1 MKNRCMPA
9 WLPLCIRSWSGSA
22 TVVAI
27 RLARTSRSRL
37 NQRSISLSTSGIAA
51 YAKMPRAT
59 SSGTTNRSESRI
71 DPHTHAEGWVP
82 TSGGSVVPMP
92 PYGPMPNPP
101 VLKRSLRLFDGLALV
116 VGIMIGSGIF
126 RTPGLVARQL
136 GRPWLTFVAWLLGGV
151 LALAGALCFAELAT
165 RHPKAG
171 GKYVY
176 AREAFGR
183 RIGFVVGWCEGFAMY
198 PAAIA
203 ALGVVTGEFIG
214 RLAGWPHGV
223 SKWIGV
229 ATVALLV
236 AINMTGVASG
246 RWVQNVA
253 TSAKVLALS
262 AVVVMAFAA
271 GHGEGWH
278 GTLAGAPTGVAL
290 LGALA
295 VAFQSVIWSYYGYG
309 DAAKIAEE
317 VVDPGRTLPRV
328 FLFAIATGLYLLL
341 NAAFLHVLPFNR
353 LATSVLVAGDV
364 AATIFGRHGNLA
376 ITVLALLVVL
386 ASLNG
391 NIFVTPRV
399 IFGLSREGLGPRV
412 LAEVNAGGTPAEAM
426 VSVGIVAVT
435 LAATGTFVQLLAMA
449 IAQPGLVAIALGVLA
464 AAWGRSWLVIPQNGD
479 LQR

>member
-1 MKNRCMPA
+1 M
-9 WLPLCIRSWSGSA
+9 
-22 TVVAI
+22 T
-27 RLARTSRSRL
+27 
-37 NQRSISLSTSGIAA
+37 
-51 YAKMPRAT
+51 
-59 SSGTTNRSESRI
+59 
-71 DPHTHAEGWVP
+71 
-82 TSGGSVVPMP
+82 P
-92 PYGPMPNPP
+92 PFG
-101 VLKRSLRLFDGLALV
+101 LKRSLRLFDGLAMV
-116 VGIMIGSGIF
+116 IGIMIGSGIF

-151 LALAGALCFAELAT
+151 LAFAGALCFAELAT

-176 AREAFGR
+176 AREAFGP

-214 RLAGWPHGV
+214 RLAGWPPSV
-223 SKWIGV
+223 SKWVGV
-229 ATVALLV
+229 AAVALLV

-278 GTLAGAPTGVAL
+278 GTLAGAPTGLAL
-290 LGALA
+290 FGALA
-295 VAFQSVIWSYYGYG
+295 IAFQSVIWSYYGYG

-317 VVDPGRTLPRV
+317 VVDPARTLPRV
-328 FLFAIATGLYLLL
+328 FLFGIAIATGLYLLL

-364 AATIFGRHGNLA
+364 ASTIFGAHGNLA

-399 IFGLSREGLGPRV
+399 IFGLAREGLGPRV
-412 LAEVNAGGTPAEAM
+412 LAEVNAGGTPSEAM
-426 VSVGIVAVT
+426 LSVGIVAMA
-435 LAATGTFVQLLAMA
+435 LAASGTFVQLLAVAIGLVLILDSVA
-449 IAQPGLVAIALGVLA
+449 IAALFPLRARQPDAPFRVPLYPIVPAAFILVYLALLVGTAITQPWLVAIALGVLA
-464 AAWGRSWLVIPQNGD
+464 AAWGLSWLVIPATAKDG
-479 LQR
+479 LGR

>member
-1 MKNRCMPA
+1 MLR
-9 WLPLCIRSWSGSA
+9 
-22 TVVAI
+22 
-27 RLARTSRSRL
+27 
-37 NQRSISLSTSGIAA
+37 Q
-51 YAKMPRAT
+51 
-59 SSGTTNRSESRI
+59 
-71 DPHTHAEGWVP
+71 
-82 TSGGSVVPMP
+82 
-92 PYGPMPNPP
+92 
-101 VLKRSLRLFDGLALV
+101 SLRLFDGLAMV

-151 LALAGALCFAELAT
+151 LAFAGALCFAELAT

-223 SKWIGV
+223 SKWVGV
-229 ATVALLV
+229 AAVALLV
-236 AINMTGVASG
+236 AINMTGVTSG

-278 GTLAGAPTGVAL
+278 GTLAGAPTGLAL
-290 LGALA
+290 FGALA
-295 VAFQSVIWSYYGYG
+295 IAFQSVIWSYYGYG

-328 FLFAIATGLYLLL
+328 FLFGIAIATGLYLLL

-364 AATIFGRHGNLA
+364 AATIFGPHGNLA

-399 IFGLSREGLGPRV
+399 IFGLAREGTGPARARRGERGRDAV
-412 LAEVNAGGTPAEAM
+412 RGDVVGGRGGGDARRDGHVRAAVGDGDRAGADSGQCGVRGAVSAAGPPARRP
-426 VSVGIVAVT
+426 VSR
-435 LAATGTFVQLLAMA
+435 AALPRRTGGAHSGV
-449 IAQPGLVAIALGVLA
+449 PGA
-464 AAWGRSWLVIPQNGD
+464 ARGNGD
-479 LQR
+479 DAAGTRGDRGGSAGRGVGTELGCDSSG

>member
-1 MKNRCMPA
+1 
-9 WLPLCIRSWSGSA
+9 
-22 TVVAI
+22 
-27 RLARTSRSRL
+27 
-37 NQRSISLSTSGIAA
+37 
-51 YAKMPRAT
+51 
-59 SSGTTNRSESRI
+59 
-71 DPHTHAEGWVP
+71 
-82 TSGGSVVPMP
+82 
-92 PYGPMPNPP
+92 MPNPP
-101 VLKRSLRLFDGLALV
+101 VLKRSLRLFDGLAMV

-214 RLAGWPHGV
+214 RLAGWPHGA

-236 AINMTGVASG
+236 AVNMTGVASG

-278 GTLAGAPTGVAL
+278 GTLAGAPTGLAL
-290 LGALA
+290 FGALA

-317 VVDPGRTLPRV
+317 VVDPARTLPRV
-328 FLFAIATGLYLLL
+328 FLFGIAIATGLYLLL

-364 AATIFGRHGNLA
+364 GATIFGPHGNLA

-399 IFGLSREGLGPRV
+399 IFGLAREGLGPRV
-412 LAEVNAGGTPAEAM
+412 LAEVNVGGTPSEAM
-426 VSVGIVAVT
+426 LSVGIVAVT
-435 LAATGTFVQLLAMA
+435 LAATGTFVQLLAVAIGLVLILDSVA
-449 IAQPGLVAIALGVLA
+449 IAALFPLRARQPDAPFRVPLYPIVPAALILVYLALLAATAITQPGLVAIALGVLA
-464 AAWGRSWLVIPQNGD
+464 AAWGLSWLVIPKSGD
-479 LQR
+479 MQKLDAADAPRS